1 MRIFIGGF
9 MNSQITITDMNSITM
24 NEIKHIVGF
33 DGNTVALD
41 TERGRVMIEGSDL
54 KVESLEKEEG
64 KIVISGN
71 FKGLFFA
78 ERKPKSGILDKLF
91 K

>member
-1 MRIFIGGF
+1 
-9 MNSQITITDMNSITM
+9 MNSEIIITDMSCITM
-24 NEIKHIVGF
+24 HEIKHIVGF

-64 KIVISGN
+64 RIVISGN

-78 ERKPKSGILDKLF
+78 EKKPKSSILDKLF

>member
-1 MRIFIGGF
+1 
-9 MNSQITITDMNSITM
+9 MNSLIMITEMSCITM

-41 TERGRVMIEGSDL
+41 TERGRVIIEGSEL

-71 FKGLFFA
+71 FKGLFFSEKKA
-78 ERKPKSGILDKLF
+78 KSGMLDKLF